1 MHVMRRLVGV
11 GLLVA
16 SLAVSS
22 TPALAAGR
30 SAKHAPAKHA
40 PAKATPAATY
50 RTDMVSIDAEFS
62 HAVARATETLRRAM
76 AHSRNAADRINARN
90 VYREAIRRA
99 TQRREVEVEVLDS
112 SSIGVRSGDGS
123 TPPSDGGKSSSDH

>member
-62 HAVARATETLRRAM
+62 HAVARATANLRRAM
-76 AHSRNAADRINARN
+76 AHSRTAADRINARN

>member
-1 MHVMRRLVGV
+1 MNVMRRLVGV
-11 GLLVA
+11 ALLVA
-16 SLAVSS
+16 SLAVAS

-30 SAKHAPAKHA
+30 SAKHAPAK
-40 PAKATPAATY
+40 ATPAARY
-50 RTDMVSIDAEFS
+50 RADMVSIDAEFS

-112 SSIGVRSGDGS
+112 SSIGVQSGDGS
-123 TPPSDGGKSSSDH
+123 TPPPDGGSSNSDH

>member
-30 SAKHAPAKHA
+30 SAKHA

>member
-1 MHVMRRLVGV
+1 MNVMRRLVGV
-11 GLLVA
+11 ALLVA
-16 SLAVSS
+16 SLAVAS

-30 SAKHAPAKHA
+30 SAKHV

-50 RTDMVSIDAEFS
+50 RADMVSIDAEFS

-112 SSIGVRSGDGS
+112 SPIGVQSGDGS
-123 TPPSDGGKSSSDH
+123 TPPSDGGSSNSDH